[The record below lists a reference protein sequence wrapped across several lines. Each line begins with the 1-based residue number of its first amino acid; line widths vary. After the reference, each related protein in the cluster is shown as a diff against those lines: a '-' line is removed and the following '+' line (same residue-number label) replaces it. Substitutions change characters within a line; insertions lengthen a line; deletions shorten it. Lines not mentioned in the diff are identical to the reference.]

1 MRGNVKKPR
10 NSDRFNFIE
19 TGIPIE
25 NYWKLSIVF
34 DLDLDRSSISFSQAM
49 NSHLVAIGTLVT
61 ESIHI
66 DLTY

>member
-34 DLDLDRSSISFSQAM
+34 DLDRSSIFFQSSYEL
-49 NSHLVAIGTLVT
+49 SLRTIGTLVT

>member
-10 NSDRFNFIE
+10 NSDRFNL
-19 TGIPIE
+19 GIPIE

-34 DLDLDRSSISFSQAM
+34 DLDRSSISFSQAM
-49 NSHLVAIGTLVT
+49 NSYLVTIGTLVT

>member
-10 NSDRFNFIE
+10 NSDQFNFIE

-25 NYWKLSIVF
+25 NYLKLSIVF
-34 DLDLDRSSISFSQAM
+34 DLDRSSIFFQSSYEL
-49 NSHLVAIGTLVT
+49 SLRTIGTLVT

>member
-34 DLDLDRSSISFSQAM
+34 DLDRSSIFFQSSYEL
-49 NSHLVAIGTLVT
+49 SLRTIGTLFT

>member
-34 DLDLDRSSISFSQAM
+34 DLDRSSISFSQAM
-49 NSHLVAIGTLVT
+49 NSHLVTIGTLVT

-66 DLTY
+66 DLTF

>member
-34 DLDLDRSSISFSQAM
+34 DLDRSSISFSQAM
-49 NSHLVAIGTLVT
+49 NSHLVTIGTLAT

>member
-10 NSDRFNFIE
+10 KSDQFNFIE

-25 NYWKLSIVF
+25 NYLKLSIVF
-34 DLDLDRSSISFSQAM
+34 DLDRSSIFFQSSYEL
-49 NSHLVAIGTLVT
+49 SLRTIGTLVT